1 MKAIHKVIRDE
12 LFERDIHLFV
22 GTGKQLTSSGL
33 YEISEAEMQTCV
45 AMSIHCDTR
54 EIIWINSGM
63 NRDMLRSLVHESV
76 HVAVYIMSQCGV
88 PQGEDD
94 NEMIARYT
102 EYLVGSFVGYLPTR
116 R

>member
-22 GTGKQLTSSGL
+22 GTGKQLTDSGL
-33 YEISEAEMQTCV
+33 YEVSDVETQTNV

-54 EIIWINSGM
+54 EIIWINAGI
-63 NRDMLRSLVHESV
+63 NRDMLRSLVHEAV
-76 HVAVYIMSQCGV
+76 HVAVYIMSQSGV

-94 NEMIARYT
+94 NEMVARYT